1 MGVRQVGG
9 ASWQTL
15 QAPMQ
20 TRIGFA
26 CTLNGVKLY
35 TKTGDGGQTGLY
47 GADRVSKAHPRV
59 EAYGTVDELNSLLG
73 LARAHNTRSHKPD
86 DAIDADLEYLQNALF
101 DLGADLATR
110 QGSPYSKN
118 VARIDEQDVL
128 RLEGL
133 IDGYQ
138 EGVPPLTQFI
148 HPGGTPAAATLQV
161 ARSVARRAEREVIRL
176 MGEEEVNLQAQVYL
190 NRVSDLLFIMA
201 RAANARSGIGEEL
214 WHVKKRR

>member
-1 MGVRQVGG
+1 MSQEEESLR
-9 ASWQTL
+9 ASL
-15 QAPMQ
+15 Q
-20 TRIGFA
+20 ICLVFA
-26 CTLNGVKLY
+26 CTLGGMKLY

-47 GADRVSKAHPRV
+47 GSDRVSKAHPRV

-86 DAIDADLEYLQNALF
+86 DAIDTDLEYLQNALF

-110 QGSPYSKN
+110 SDSPYSKN

-128 RLEGL
+128 RLETL

-161 ARSVARRAEREVIRL
+161 ARSVARRAERDVIRL

-201 RAANARSGIGEEL
+201 RAANVRAGIGEEL

>member
-1 MGVRQVGG
+1 MSRPESLLADLFRRNLYPG
-9 ASWQTL
+9 S
-15 QAPMQ
+15 
-20 TRIGFA
+20 
-26 CTLNGVKLY
+26 VKLY

-86 DAIDADLEYLQNALF
+86 AAIDADLEYLQNALF

-110 QGSPYSKN
+110 SDSPYSKN

-128 RLEGL
+128 RLELL

-138 EGVPPLTQFI
+138 EGVPELKQFI
-148 HPGGTPAAATLQV
+148 HPGGTPAAASLQV

-176 MGEEEVNLQAQVYL
+176 MEIEEVNLQAQVYL
-190 NRVSDLLFIMA
+190 NRVSDLLFVMA
-201 RAANARSGIGEEL
+201 RASNARAGIGEEL

>member
-1 MGVRQVGG
+1 M
-9 ASWQTL
+9 
-15 QAPMQ
+15 
-20 TRIGFA
+20 
-26 CTLNGVKLY
+26 KLY

-47 GADRVSKAHPRV
+47 GADRVSKGHPRV

-86 DAIDADLEYLQNALF
+86 ADLDADLEHLQNALF

-110 QGSPYSKN
+110 NDSPYSKN
-118 VARIDEQDVL
+118 IARMDEQDVTH
-128 RLEGL
+128 LETL
-133 IDGYQ
+133 IDRYQ
-138 EGVPPLTQFI
+138 DGVPPLTQFI

-161 ARSVARRAEREVIRL
+161 ARSVARRAERDVIRL
-176 MGEEEVNLQAQVYL
+176 MEHEAVNLQAQVYL

-201 RAANARSGIGEEL
+201 RAANARAGIHEAE